1 MTSGSTESS
10 LIQISF
16 LAVARGIGTEI
27 LVCPIE
33 LIKLRQQCSNKSES
47 SYKVAKQ
54 IFQNEGIRSFY
65 NGLTPQLLKTCV
77 KQVWCWPM
85 IIELPK
91 FFKFYGLNDFEQQI
105 ATGISIST
113 VDSFGTVHLEKV
125 RVVYATSK
133 KTSLPLIDI
142 LKEGWKGFSTYW
154 VKRSVNMVAFLTAQ
168 EYLRKNNREGSEEL
182 KPYEMLKVGAEVA
195 LFVSCVGAPF
205 DLANTL
211 KQAKN
216 LNPLH
221 LLNRKDIVKLY
232 RGWPMNTLSLV
243 IQNIASIFLFEK
255 LRQNN

>member
-1 MTSGSTESS
+1 MTSGSADSS
-10 LIQISF
+10 LMPIIF
-16 LAVARGIGTEI
+16 LAVVRGLGTEI
-27 LVCPIE
+27 LVCPLE

-47 SYKVAKQ
+47 SYKIARQ

-65 NGLTPQLLKTCV
+65 DGLSPQLLKTCV
-77 KQVWCWPM
+77 KQAWCWPM

-91 FFKFYGLNDFEQQI
+91 LFRSYGLNDCEQQI

-113 VDSFGTVHLEKV
+113 VDSLGTIHLEKV
-125 RVVYATSK
+125 RVVYATAK

-154 VKRSVNMVAFLTAQ
+154 IKRSVNRVTFLTAQ
-168 EYLRKNNREGSEEL
+168 EYLRKNNREGTKEL
-182 KPYEMLKVGAEVA
+182 KAYEMLKVGVEVA
-195 LFVSCVGAPF
+195 FVVSFVGAPF
-205 DLANTL
+205 DFSNTL

-216 LNPLH
+216 LNSLH

-232 RGWPMNTLSLV
+232 RGWPMNTLSLI